1 MMYCSKCG
9 SAMRGSTTYCPACG
23 YSVKQM
29 KLDAAS
35 APPKFRPMEPAKRSY
50 NMISSSANRDGDEIR
65 PGYGSDGLRTRRI
78 EPEEKPKGIIFGRPK
93 KDEEEKE

>member
-9 SAMRGSTTYCPACG
+9 SDMRGSTTYCPACG

-35 APPKFRPMEPAKRSY
+35 APPKFRTVNSTKRSY
-50 NMISSSANRDGDEIR
+50 SMISSSSNRDGDEIM
-65 PGYGSDGLRTRRI
+65 PGYGPDGLRTRRS
-78 EPEEKPKGIIFGRPK
+78 EPDDKPKGIIFGRPK